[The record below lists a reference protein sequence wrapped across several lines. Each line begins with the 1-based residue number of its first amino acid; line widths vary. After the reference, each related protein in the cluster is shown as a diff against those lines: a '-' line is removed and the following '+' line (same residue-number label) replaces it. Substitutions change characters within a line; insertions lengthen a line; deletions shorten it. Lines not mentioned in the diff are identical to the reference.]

1 MSAPATESEREK
13 SLREAKAAYFLGA
26 AYALMRVGRAGEA
39 SYYRKRAIAIDPT
52 VVELERELV
61 KETRA

>member
-1 MSAPATESEREK
+1 MTAPAIESAREK

-26 AYALMRVGRAGEA
+26 AYALTRVGRAGEA
-39 SYYRKRAIAIDPT
+39 SYYRKRAIALDPC

-61 KETRA
+61 KPTT